1 MGNMAVYSPLL
12 TYVYCVL
19 THHQSMVQST
29 VLFIFTAW
37 GIHNPMAVFF
47 SVLLQPLMGIE
58 FLSHYQEQ
66 YAELHEWYGT
76 QFPLCGAGKLRTV
89 LHRISDS
96 MLAWKVL
103 LLQSRLIRQR
113 CPELLASG
121 TRVVGRV
128 LDLDVSTLVSFASK
142 REGAEPGFNRRY
154 KGKPCFQLSASYVG
168 KIFVDG
174 KLFAG
179 LCNPKDFFQRA
190 VKRVMALGYGITIVR
205 ADSAYL
211 TIPNLIFLLT
221 RSLGFAIGA
230 PGTFNVVK
238 AGKVRFKSLARRKHF
253 SIIPLA
259 KGVSGLDLGLVSF
272 APGVDARLLIVRRIT
287 RRKHRKTG
295 KWVMKTYYY
304 AIATNLALSPRKL
317 YAFYHDRQR
326 IESGFRELKRHYH
339 GQRLPVSNFKGN
351 EFWIVC
357 KLFAMT
363 LVKLFQ
369 HEMLPKALRSLMR
382 RTLVRRLFARG
393 VVVDGAGTLHIR
405 VKRKYAWVLRR
416 LFAKLERMNAALP

>member
-19 THHQSMVQST
+19 AHHQSLVQAT

-37 GIHNPMAVFF
+37 GIHNPLAVFF
-47 SVLLQPLMGIE
+47 SMLVQPLMGIE

-66 YAELHEWYGT
+66 YAELHECYGA

-113 CPELLASG
+113 CPELLETG
-121 TRVVGRV
+121 KRVVGRV
-128 LDLDVSTLVSFASK
+128 LDLDVTTLVSFASK

-154 KGKPCFQLSASYVG
+154 KGKPCFQLSASYIG

-190 VKRVMALGYGITIVR
+190 VKRVIALGYGITIIR

-238 AGKVRFKSLARRKHF
+238 AGKARFKSLARRKHF

-272 APGVDARLLIVRRIT
+272 APGVDARLMIVRRIT

-304 AIATNLALSPRKL
+304 AIATNLDLSARKL

-351 EFWIVC
+351 EFWVVC

-393 VVVDGAGTLHIR
+393 VVVDGTGTLRIR
-405 VKRKYAWVLRR
+405 AKRKYVWVLRR
-416 LFAKLERMNAALP
+416 VFARLERMNAALP